1 MAEESSSE
9 DRTQAPTAR
18 RLSKAR
24 EDGNVAQSRETQ
36 MLLVLG
42 VFLAVFALVG
52 TASATRFVT
61 HMHGLIEHFSTPVD
75 DMATIGVVT
84 QQALKEGIILMAPMA
99 LASLF
104 TVIVFSMFQTQ
115 FLFRPQALAPD
126 ITRLSPLAGLKRVF
140 SVRNLVELLKSL
152 TKFLIFGIVLYSI
165 ASGTLDIAPEAERW
179 TIRRLTYELVS
190 WFIYATLIILLVQA
204 GIAALDELWT
214 RYSRVQKLRM
224 SHQDIKDETKQEDGD
239 PKIKAK
245 RHQIRMRRAR
255 QRMIQSVKK
264 ATVVVTNP
272 THYAV
277 ALYYE
282 STEAAAPKIVA
293 KGADELAARIRE
305 AAQDARVPIVNS
317 PPLARG
323 LYALPLD
330 TEIPPEFFKPVA
342 AIIAYVIKLK
352 TPRSRA

>member
-1 MAEESSSE
+1 MAEDSSSE
-9 DRTQAPTAR
+9 DRTQAPTGR
-18 RLSKAR
+18 RLAKAR
-24 EDGNVAQSRETQ
+24 EEGNVAQSRETQ

-42 VFLAVFALVG
+42 AFLAVFSLAG
-52 TASATRFVT
+52 AASATRFVA
-61 HMHGLIEHFSTPVD
+61 HMHGLIEHFSTPID
-75 DMATIGVVT
+75 DMASIGFVIR
-84 QQALKEGIILMAPMA
+84 QALNEGFLLMAP
-99 LASLF
+99 LVVVSF
-104 TVIVFSMFQTQ
+104 VVVIVFSMFQTQ
-115 FLFRPQALAPD
+115 FLFRPQALTPD
-126 ITRLSPLAGLKRVF
+126 ITRLSPLAGFKRVF
-140 SVRNLVELLKSL
+140 SMRNLIELLKSL
-152 TKFLIFGIVLYSI
+152 AKFLIFGIVLYTI
-165 ASGTLDIAPEAERW
+165 ASGTLHIAPEAERW
-179 TIRRLTYELVS
+179 TLRRLTYEMIS
-190 WFIYATLIILLVQA
+190 WFTYATLIILLVQA
-204 GIAALDELWT
+204 FIAGLDELWT
-214 RYSRVQKLRM
+214 RYSRLQKLRM

-245 RHQIRMRRAR
+245 RAQIRMRRAR

-277 ALYYE
+277 ALSYE
-282 STEAAAPKIVA
+282 SSEAAAPKIVA

-342 AIIAYVIKLK
+342 AVIAYVIKLK
-352 TPRSRA
+352 TPRSRL

>member
-9 DRTQAPTAR
+9 DRTQAPTGR
-18 RLSKAR
+18 RLAKAR

-42 VFLAVFALVG
+42 AFLAVFSFVG
-52 TASATRFVT
+52 ATSASRFVN
-61 HMHGLIEHFSTPVD
+61 HMHGLIEHFSTPID
-75 DMATIGVVT
+75 DMATIGLVLR
-84 QQALKEGIILMAPMA
+84 QALQEGFILMAP
-99 LASLF
+99 LVLVSIFVVVGFSL
-104 TVIVFSMFQTQ
+104 FQTQ
-115 FLFRPQALAPD
+115 FLFRPQALTPD
-126 ITRLSPLAGLKRVF
+126 LKRLSPITGVKRVF
-140 SVRNLVELLKSL
+140 SMKNVIELLKSIA
-152 TKFLIFGIVLYSI
+152 KFLIFGIVLYNI
-165 ASGTLDIAPEAERW
+165 ANGTLAIAPEAERW
-179 TIRRLTYELVS
+179 TLRRLTYELIS
-190 WFIYATLIILLVQA
+190 WFIYATLVILLVQMFIA
-204 GIAALDELWT
+204 GLDELWT
-214 RYSRVQKLRM
+214 RYSRMQKLKM
-224 SHQDIKDETKQEDGD
+224 SHQDVKDETKQEDGD

-245 RHQIRMRRAR
+245 RHHLRMRRAR

-277 ALYYE
+277 ALSYE
-282 STEAAAPKIVA
+282 STEAAAPRIVA
-293 KGADELAARIRE
+293 KGKDELAARIRD

-323 LYALPLD
+323 LYTLPLD

-352 TPRSRA
+352 TPRSRN